1 MKFLKTFVFVV
12 FMLFLMIWFI
22 SLFMP
27 SKVMVTRAMVMH
39 ARETTIADAI
49 CDLKAWPKWNPV
61 FANSV
66 KKTAVSADS
75 RAVGATLSWQ
85 DAGSQYKFTTE
96 EITPTGI
103 LLNLSTPGQK
113 PTKHHIVILP
123 LPEHNSYQVEWTALT
138 QLGWW
143 PWQKFAGIFEGN
155 ITGPGYEQAL
165 GALKKYVEENPPTT
179 EN

>member
-1 MKFLKTFVFVV
+1 MMKFLKTFVFVV

-39 ARETTIADAI
+39 ARATTIADAI

-103 LLNLSTPGQK
+103 LLNPVSYTHLDVYKRQGITN
-113 PTKHHIVILP
+113 IVLP
-123 LPEHNSYQVEWTALT
+123 FFF
-138 QLGWW
+138 QLCFCNNTIAQAIGE
-143 PWQKFAGIFEGN
+143 FEF
-155 ITGPGYEQAL
+155 Q
-165 GALKKYVEENPPTT
+165 
-179 EN
+179 